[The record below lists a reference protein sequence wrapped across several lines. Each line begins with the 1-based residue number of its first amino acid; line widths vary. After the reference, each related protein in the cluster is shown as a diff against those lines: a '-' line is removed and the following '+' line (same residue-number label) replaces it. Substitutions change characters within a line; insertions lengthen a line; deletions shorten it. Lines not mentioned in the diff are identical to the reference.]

1 MPFRCGEGQILSQHQ
16 ERSMTTTS
24 RRTPTDTPIAP
35 DRNADPITGAPGA
48 HPVGTG
54 VGAAVGG
61 AAAGA
66 AAGAVAGP
74 VGAAAGAVIGAIGGG
89 LAGKAVA
96 EQIDPTAEDAYWRD
110 SHESRPYYEEDY
122 TYADYG
128 PAYRAGWEART
139 RYHDRDWDDVESE
152 VGSTWDKSKG
162 RSRLEW
168 QRAKVAARDA
178 WHRVERAIPGDAD
191 NDGR

>member
-1 MPFRCGEGQILSQHQ
+1 
-16 ERSMTTTS
+16 MTTA
-24 RRTPTDTPIAP
+24 RRTPAGKAVERDL
-35 DRNADPITGAPGA
+35 NADPITGTPGA

-74 VGAAAGAVIGAIGGG
+74 VGVVAGAVIGAVGGG

-96 EQIDPTAEDAYWRD
+96 EGIDPTVEDAYWRE
-110 SHESRPYYEEDY
+110 SHASRPYYEQGDAYSDY
-122 TYADYG
+122 A
-128 PAYRAGWEART
+128 PAYQAGWEART
-139 RYHDRDWDDVESE
+139 QYPDRDWDDVESE
-152 VGSTWDKSKG
+152 VASTWDKSKG
-162 RSRLEW
+162 QSRLEW
-168 QRAKVAARDA
+168 ERAKLAARDA

-191 NDGR
+191 DDGR